1 MADIK
6 HRFDEMLARRK
17 GAAPLP
23 TAVVHPC
30 SVDAL
35 EGAIEAA
42 QAGLI
47 EPVLVG
53 PEEQIRDIAAKAN
66 LDLSPYKIVSTAD
79 PEESAAVAAN
89 LAGGGKAAAL
99 MKGSLHTDQFMH
111 AVLQKENRLR
121 TSRLLSHC
129 MLIAAP
135 AYSRIIIISDAAVN
149 IAPDVNQKR
158 DIVQNA
164 IILARALG
172 IELPKVAVLAAVETV
187 NSKMIATMD
196 AAALAKM
203 ADRRQ
208 IVGGIVDGPLDL
220 DIAVDE
226 EAARIKGVESPVAG
240 KADILIAPN
249 IEAGNMMYKE
259 LTFMAGAQTAGLV
272 MGARVPVILTSRADT
287 AQTRLFSCGLAV
299 LLAEA
304 TAKDPSL
311 LHPAT
316 CE

>member
-1 MADIK
+1 M
-6 HRFDEMLARRK
+6 
-17 GAAPLP
+17 P

-35 EGAIEAA
+35 VGAVEAA
-42 QAGLI
+42 RAGLI

-53 PEEQIRDIAAKAN
+53 PEEQIRDTAAKAK

-79 PEESAAVAAN
+79 AEESASVAAN
-89 LAGGGKAAAL
+89 LAGSGKVGAL

-111 AVLQKENRLR
+111 AVLQRENRLR

-135 AYSRIIIISDAAVN
+135 AYSRRIIISDAAVN
-149 IAPDVNQKR
+149 IAPDVDQKR

-172 IELPKVAVLAAVETV
+172 ITQPKVAVLAAVETV
-187 NSKMIATMD
+187 NSKMPATMD

-226 EAARIKGVESPVAG
+226 EAARIKGVEFPVAG

-316 CE
+316 SE